1 MPSNPDKYTKKV
13 VVLGDWGVGKTSM
26 LMTFVTNAWPQYPPV
41 VFDGYSTI
49 MTVQEETYTLALV
62 DTCAG
67 DDYDRLRP
75 LNYPKTDVFLLCFRI
90 NSLDSMLHIRDKWV
104 PEIRHFCPNVPFLIV
119 GTQTDLRDQPSVTGK
134 VSITSLEEGK
144 KFAYE
149 LGAAKYVECSAF
161 KLEGLVDVFHD
172 AIVVSLESTVIDQPV
187 PFGQRKSRCI
197 VV

>member
-1 MPSNPDKYTKKV
+1 MPSNQDHHVKKI

-26 LMTFVTNAWPQYPPV
+26 LMTFATNAWPQYPPV
-41 VFDGYSTI
+41 VFDGYSTT
-49 MTVQEETYTLALV
+49 MKVQEETYTLDLV

-75 LNYPKTDVFLLCFRI
+75 LNYPKANVFLICFRV
-90 NSLDSMLHIRDKWV
+90 NSPDSMLHIRNKWQL
-104 PEIRHFCPNVPFLIV
+104 E
-119 GTQTDLRDQPSVTGK
+119 SVTGK
-134 VSITSLEEGK
+134 VPTASFEEGK

-172 AIVVSLESTVIDQPV
+172 AIVVSLESSVIGGPV
-187 PFGQRKSRCI
+187 PVRQRKSRCI